1 MEMRMSQKERDRLKV
16 VVQVEAGHIGQA
28 EAGAMLGMTAR
39 HVRRL
44 VANYRR
50 DGDVALVHKNRGRA
64 SNRRLAETT
73 KAQAKELLKSKYA
86 DFGPLLAS
94 EQLEERDGI
103 KASRET
109 VRTWMKELK
118 LWGGRRK
125 GRPHR
130 RRRQR
135 RACFGI
141 LVQMDTSDHDWLEG
155 RGARMM
161 LITMIDDATGWKLQ
175 RFAPSDTSAA
185 NMAMIKLWIER
196 YGRFMELYTDH
207 AGHFRRMRAV
217 GEKEGQTQIER
228 ALGALGIRL
237 IVAHSPQAK
246 GRVERSHGT
255 DQDRLIKLMRLE
267 GISTLE
273 DANEF
278 LEKVY
283 LPKVNEKF
291 SVAAREAL
299 DMHRSAEG
307 YDLGAILSHQE
318 ERSVALDWTIQVD
331 GKVWQLEAATARD
344 LPARSKVIVER
355 RLDGTM
361 RIRWGERYLSYKLAP
376 TAPHPVMHEDED
388 EDEEND
394 TMNEVKKVT
403 PKGVGERRGYAPPSP
418 HPLANP

>member
-1 MEMRMSQKERDRLKV
+1 MSQKERDRLKV
-16 VVQVEAGHIGQA
+16 VVQVEAGHIGQT
-28 EAGAMLGMTAR
+28 EAGEMLGVTVR
-39 HVRRL
+39 QVRRL
-44 VANYRR
+44 VAEYRR
-50 DGDVALVHKNRGRA
+50 EGDAALVHKHRGRA
-64 SNRRLAETT
+64 SNRRIREET
-73 KAQAKELLKSKYA
+73 KARAQELLRGKYA

-94 EQLEERDGI
+94 EQLEEREGI
-103 KASRET
+103 KVSRET

-130 RRRQR
+130 RRRER
-135 RACFGI
+135 RACFGA
-141 LVQMDTSDHDWLEG
+141 LVQMDTSEHDWLEG
-155 RGARMM
+155 RGPSLV

-185 NMAMIKLWIER
+185 NMAMIKLWIGR

-217 GEKEGQTQIER
+217 GEKEGHTQIER
-228 ALGALGIRL
+228 ALETLGIRL

-267 GISTLE
+267 GIGTLE
-273 DANEF
+273 EANEF
-278 LEKVY
+278 LEKEY
-283 LPKVNEKF
+283 LPRVNAKF

-299 DMHRSAEG
+299 DLHRGAEG

-318 ERSVALDWTIQVD
+318 ERTVALDWTIQVD
-331 GKVWQLEAATARD
+331 GRSWQLEAETARD
-344 LPARSKVIVER
+344 VPARSRVVVER

-361 RIRWGERYLSYKLAP
+361 RIRWGERYLSYRLA
-376 TAPHPVMHEDED
+376 ANVPHPAMHEDAD
-388 EDEEND
+388 EDEENGG
-394 TMNEVKKVT
+394 MRPAKKVT
-403 PKGVGERRGYAPPSP
+403 PKGVGGRRGYAPPSP
-418 HPLANP
+418 HPLGNP